1 MIYSVNELRNAVIRK
16 EIPENENPNKI
27 FSIVEKNL
35 NFNNQQKDK
44 GLEILTCKE
53 MKITNNLCTGKRW

>member
-1 MIYSVNELRNAVIRK
+1 MIYSVNELGNAVIRK
-16 EIPENENPNKI
+16 EISENENPNKI

-44 GLEILTCKE
+44 GLEILTYKE